1 MCGIVGYVG
10 KAQAKPFLING
21 LKQLEYRGYDSAG
34 IAVID
39 GGKLNVVKRAGKVA
53 VLASSVSGVNGT
65 CGIGHTRWATHGKP
79 CQRNAHPQVCGKFAI
94 VHNGIVENYIP
105 LKNELVA
112 SGASFSS
119 DTDTEVIV
127 QLINSIYDGKDFLG
141 AVKKALDKVS
151 GSYALAVL
159 CSDFPDEVIVAR
171 KFSPLI
177 VGFGEGENY
186 VASDIP
192 ALAKYT
198 RKVCVM
204 SDGEYAVIKADSIA
218 FYNSELNR
226 IEKSA
231 SVVDIEANSLDVNG
245 YDSYMRKEIDEIPV
259 AIRNT
264 VINYLYNNATDK
276 ALFENIIRE
285 SDRIIIVACGTAYH
299 SGVVAKYVI
308 ERFARMPVECELAS
322 EFRYKDPIIDNKTMV
337 IAISQSGE
345 TADTIAAVKLAKE
358 RGAKIVVVSNVK
370 TSSITHDAD
379 VVFFTLAGVEIG
391 VAATKSYNSQLAL
404 LYLMAFTVSEIKNNF
419 ASGKYIEELKNI
431 PEKAEEIL
439 KADVDYKSLAERFKD
454 KSSVFFIGRN
464 LDYAISLEGSLK
476 LKEISYIHSEG
487 YAAGELK
494 HGTLA
499 LIDDSALVI
508 AIMTQSA
515 VAEKTENAVNQVAS
529 RGATVGVVTMD
540 KKFNDKTYCKENCVD
555 FIFMIPEVDDVFS
568 PILSV
573 IPLQLFAYHMA
584 RAKNCDPDKPR
595 NLAKSVTVE

>member
-10 KAQAKPFLING
+10 RAQAKPFLING

-39 GGKLNVVKRAGKVA
+39 GGKLNVVKKAGKVA
-53 VLASSVSGVNGT
+53 VLADSVEGVKGT

-79 CQRNAHPQVCGKFAI
+79 CQKNAHPHVSGKFAI
-94 VHNGIVENYIP
+94 VHNGIVENYLS
-105 LKNELVA
+105 LKGELISKGVKFA
-112 SGASFSS
+112 S

-127 QLINSIYDGKDFLG
+127 RLLSELYDGKNFLG
-141 AVKKALDKVS
+141 TVKKALDRVS
-151 GSYALAVL
+151 GSYAIAVL
-159 CSDFPDEVIVAR
+159 CTDFPDEIVVAR
-171 KFSPLI
+171 KFSPII

-192 ALAKYT
+192 AIAKYT

-204 SDGEYAVIKADSIA
+204 QDGEYALLNKDSIA
-218 FYNSELNR
+218 FYNSSLER

-231 SVVDIEANSLDVNG
+231 SVVDIEPNSLDVNG

-264 VINYLYNNATDK
+264 VINYLHNNDADK
-276 ALFENIIRE
+276 AVFEHMIRMC
-285 SDRIIIVACGTAYH
+285 DRIRIVACGTAYH

-308 ERFARMPVECELAS
+308 ERFARIPVECDLAS
-322 EFRYKDPIIDNKTMV
+322 EFRYENPIIDGKTLV

-345 TADTIAAVKLAKE
+345 TADTIAAVKLAKD

-370 TSSITHDAD
+370 TSSITNEAD
-379 VVFFTLAGVEIG
+379 VVFLTLAGVEIG

-404 LYLMAFTVSEIKNNF
+404 LYLMSFTIAKIKNGF
-419 ASGKYIEELKNI
+419 VADKYIEELKKI
-431 PEKAEEIL
+431 PEKAEETL
-439 KADVDYKSLAERFKD
+439 KEEIDYTSLAERFKD

-499 LIDDSALVI
+499 LIDESALVI
-508 AIMTQSA
+508 AVMTQRA

-540 KKFNDKTYCKENCVD
+540 KKFRDKAYCAENYVD
-555 FIFMIPEVDDVFS
+555 FTFIIPEVDDVFA

-584 RAKNCDPDKPR
+584 RAKHCDPDKPR

>member
-1 MCGIVGYVG
+1 MCGIVGYIG
-10 KAQAKPFLING
+10 GAQAKPFLING

-34 IAVID
+34 IAVINN
-39 GGKLNVVKRAGKVA
+39 GKINVVKKAGKVA
-53 VLASSVSGVNGT
+53 VLASSVDGVTGS

-79 CQRNAHPQVCGKFAI
+79 CQRNAHPQTSGKFAV
-94 VHNGIVENYIP
+94 VHNGIVENYLQ
-105 LKNELVA
+105 LKGELLKD
-112 SGASFSS
+112 GAKFTS

-127 QLINSIYDGKDFLG
+127 QLLNKLYDGENFLDT
-141 AVKKALDKVS
+141 VKKALDKVS
-151 GSYALAVL
+151 GSYAIAVL
-159 CSDFPDEVIVAR
+159 CSDFPEEIVVAR
-171 KFSPLI
+171 KFSPII
-177 VGFGEGENY
+177 VGFGDGENY

-204 SDGEYAVIKADSIA
+204 KDGEYAVLKKDGIT
-218 FYNSELNR
+218 FYNSSLEK

-231 SVVDIEANSLDVNG
+231 SVVDIEPNSLDVNG

-264 VINYLYNNATDK
+264 VLNYLYNNDADK
-276 ALFENIIRE
+276 AAFEKMVKDC
-285 SDRIIIVACGTAYH
+285 DRIRFVACGTAYH
-299 SGVVAKYVI
+299 SGVVAKYII
-308 ERFARMPVECELAS
+308 ERFARVPVECDLAS
-322 EFRYKDPIIDNKTMV
+322 EFRYEDPIIDKKTLV

-358 RGAKIVVVSNVK
+358 KGAKVVVVSNVK
-370 TSSITHDAD
+370 SSSITNEAD
-379 VVFFTLAGVEIG
+379 VAFFTLAGVEIG
-391 VAATKSYNSQLAL
+391 VAATKSYNSQLAI
-404 LYLMAFTVSEIKNNF
+404 LYLMSFTVARIKNGF
-419 ASGKYIEELKNI
+419 VADKYIEELKNI
-431 PEKAEEIL
+431 PEKAEEML
-439 KADVDYKSLAERFKD
+439 KEKIDYTSLAERFKD

-499 LIDDSALVI
+499 LIDESALVI
-508 AIMTQSA
+508 AVMTQRS

-540 KKFNDKTYCKENCVD
+540 KKFGDKNYCAENCVD
-555 FIFMIPEVDDVFS
+555 FTFIIPETLDVFA

-573 IPLQLFAYHMA
+573 IPLQLFAYYMA
-584 RAKNCDPDKPR
+584 RAKHCDPDKPR

>member
-10 KAQAKPFLING
+10 RAQAKPFLING

-34 IAVID
+34 IAVIN
-39 GGKLNVVKRAGKVA
+39 GGKINVVKKAGKVA
-53 VLASSVSGVNGT
+53 VLASSVDGVTGS

-79 CQRNAHPQVCGKFAI
+79 CQRNAHPQVSGKFAV
-94 VHNGIVENYIP
+94 VHNGIVENYLP
-105 LKNELVA
+105 LKGELIA
-112 SGASFSS
+112 GGAKFSS

-127 QLINSIYDGKDFLG
+127 QLLNSLYDGKDFLG
-141 AVKKALDKVS
+141 TVKKALDKIS

-159 CSDFPDEVIVAR
+159 CGDFPDEIVVAR
-171 KFSPLI
+171 RFSPII
-177 VGFGEGENY
+177 VGFGDGENY

-204 SDGEYAVIKADSIA
+204 KDGEYAVLKKDGIT
-218 FYNSELNR
+218 FYNSALEK

-231 SVVDIEANSLDVNG
+231 SVVDIEPNSLDVNG

-264 VINYLYNNATDK
+264 VLNYLYNNDADK
-276 ALFENIIRE
+276 ATFEKMVKE
-285 SDRIIIVACGTAYH
+285 CDRIRFVACGTAYH

-308 ERFARMPVECELAS
+308 ERFARVPVECDLAS
-322 EFRYKDPIIDNKTMV
+322 EFRYEDPIIDNKTLI

-358 RGAKIVVVSNVK
+358 KGAKVVVVSNVK
-370 TSSITHDAD
+370 SSSITNEAD
-379 VVFFTLAGVEIG
+379 VSFYTVAGVEIG
-391 VAATKSYNSQLAL
+391 VAATKSYNSQLAI
-404 LYLMAFTVSEIKNNF
+404 LYLMSFTIAKIKNGFN
-419 ASGKYIEELKNI
+419 ADKYIEELKNI
-431 PEKAEEIL
+431 PGKAEEML
-439 KADVDYKSLAERFKD
+439 KEKIDYTYLAERFKD

-499 LIDDSALVI
+499 LIDESALVI
-508 AIMTQSA
+508 AVMTQRA

-540 KKFNDKTYCKENCVD
+540 KKFGDKNYCAENYVD
-555 FIFMIPEVDDVFS
+555 FTFIIPETFDVFA

-584 RAKNCDPDKPR
+584 RAKHCDPDKPR